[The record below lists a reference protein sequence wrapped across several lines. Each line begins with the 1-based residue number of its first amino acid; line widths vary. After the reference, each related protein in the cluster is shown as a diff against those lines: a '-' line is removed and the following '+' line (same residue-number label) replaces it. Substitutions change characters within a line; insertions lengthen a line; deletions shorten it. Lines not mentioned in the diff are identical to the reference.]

1 MENNKMPVYF
11 ELRENFRCNFKESS
25 LRHVKEE
32 SSHFEPRP
40 QSQKEREEIFS
51 QLSCIPKNKEWD
63 DDDVS
68 NKKLDFYDD
77 RIDDITWFTEN
88 FLPDDTDEQV
98 SANLIK

>member
-1 MENNKMPVYF
+1 MESNKMPVYF
-11 ELRENFRCNFKESS
+11 ELRENIRCKFKESS

-32 SSHFEPRP
+32 SSHLE
-40 QSQKEREEIFS
+40 SNNVQKKRDEIF
-51 QLSCIPKNKEWD
+51 SCIPKNKEWD

-77 RIDDITWFTEN
+77 RIDDITWIIEN

>member
-11 ELRENFRCNFKESS
+11 ELRENFRCKFKESS

-40 QSQKEREEIFS
+40 QSQKEREEIF
-51 QLSCIPKNKEWD
+51 SCIPKNKEWD

-88 FLPDDTDEQV
+88 FLPDDTD
-98 SANLIK
+98 